1 MAGKKLSKL
10 AMLLVNLNLPAIVAN
25 SLWLPAA
32 CLSLP
37 LEPPHNFPN
46 DKHAKTATA
55 LDNGQK
61 EQQDGQQRQQQQQQK
76 QQHINHN
83 APKRLDRHLRGIVPG
98 PRLSVANTKHT
109 SEESR
114 FAFQAGFRFDSRDSW
129 KPKPKLEIV
138 CSHTGTQKVKGSNV
152 QNVKSGLN
160 MITAASPQQKPR
172 KFDRMQIALGPGT
185 PS

>member
-1 MAGKKLSKL
+1 MKNFLLKISIKNFPQVSCKIFSNILTFGLEPRWTTQ
-10 AMLLVNLNLPAIVAN
+10 LLVNLNLPAIVAN

-98 PRLSVANTKHT
+98 PRLSVCVVSLA
-109 SEESR
+109 
-114 FAFQAGFRFDSRDSW
+114 
-129 KPKPKLEIV
+129 
-138 CSHTGTQKVKGSNV
+138 
-152 QNVKSGLN
+152 
-160 MITAASPQQKPR
+160 
-172 KFDRMQIALGPGT
+172 
-185 PS
+185 